1 MRLVLDGE
9 ERTVSATLVA
19 VGNTASYGGAL
30 RICPGADPGD
40 GCFDLTV
47 VGPMSRRE
55 LVRTRP
61 RLSAGTHVDHP
72 AVTVHRACRVE
83 LSSPRITA
91 YADGE
96 RIGPLPVTAECVPA
110 AVRVAGARP

>member
-1 MRLVLDGE
+1 
-9 ERTVSATLVA
+9 
-19 VGNTASYGGAL
+19 
-30 RICPGADPGD
+30 
-40 GCFDLTV
+40 
-47 VGPMSRRE
+47 MSRRE

-83 LSSPRITA
+83 LSSPGITA